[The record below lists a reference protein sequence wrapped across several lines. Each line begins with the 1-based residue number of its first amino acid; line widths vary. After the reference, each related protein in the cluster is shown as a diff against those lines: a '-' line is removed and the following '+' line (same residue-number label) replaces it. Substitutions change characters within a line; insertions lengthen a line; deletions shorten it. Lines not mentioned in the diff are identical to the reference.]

1 MFWTTQRGRSRR
13 LGRRRLLAGPKPAL
27 GGGVPLRMAKSR
39 GVAGTDSGAVTLI
52 ELLVVIV
59 ILGIVAAIAIP
70 MYINQ
75 RGKAQEASAETLLRN
90 LSGGAAEGFLTSS
103 PGSTN
108 GGDII
113 AAVADRT
120 PSSITVQDASTGVQS
135 SGPRQVVAMYVASEN
150 TWRAAVLAR
159 PGRCTNV
166 AMNGTDGG
174 GVAVTRDIDSGPCAI
189 TTDDVGT
196 LVPVALAA
204 ANFQT
209 YGVDPYGGASITWRA
224 PLQWVAGK
232 LQMTEQNPLAMSAP
246 GSSPALSNGAYE
258 ADVKVGAGRPG
269 VGMIFRASTSVPGG
283 LRGYSLQVDPGLSPG
298 KLALYQWVPN
308 PASPTQAKEVRLTTV
323 DFPAGFDPYTTNKVR
338 VEIVG
343 NEMKVY
349 LKGSSTPTM
358 TYAMPADA
366 PTGSQYGFRNWGTST
381 ATQPNEASSMTVTPY
396 P

>member
-1 MFWTTQRGRSRR
+1 MSSTSRSGQSGEHRR
-13 LGRRRLLAGPKPAL
+13 SGLLSGAEPAR
-27 GGGVPLRMAKSR
+27 GGGKPLRFAKVR
-39 GVAGTDSGAVTLI
+39 MVAATDSGAVTLI

-59 ILGIVAAIAIP
+59 IIGIVAAIAIP

-75 RGKAQEASAETLLRN
+75 RGKAQEAAAETLLRN
-90 LSGGAAEGFLTSS
+90 LSGGAAEGFLYSS

-108 GGDII
+108 GSDIV
-113 AAVADRT
+113 AAVANRT
-120 PSSITVQDASTGVQS
+120 PSSITVQDASTGTPS
-135 SGPRQVVAMYVASEN
+135 TGPRQVVGMYVASEN

-159 PGRCTNV
+159 SGRCTNV

-174 GVAVTRDIDSGPCAI
+174 GVAVTRSIDSGPCAI

-204 ANFQT
+204 ANFQS
-209 YGVDPYGGASITWRA
+209 YGVDPYGGASITWKPA
-224 PLQWVAGK
+224 LQWIAGK
-232 LQMTEQNPLAMSAP
+232 LQMTEQNPLAISAAA
-246 GSSPALSNGAYE
+246 SSPALTNGAYE

-308 PASPTQAKEVRLTTV
+308 PTSPTQAKEVRLATV
-323 DFPAGFDPYTTNKVR
+323 NFPAGFDPYTTNKVR

-343 NEMKVY
+343 SEMKVY
-349 LKGSSTPTM
+349 LKGSTTPSM

-366 PTGSQYGFRNWGTST
+366 PTGTQYGFRNWGTST